1 MSIRIYSKKAFAM
14 GPGAQRGT
22 SEIELFTTVPM
33 AFQDLPD
40 KYASDPT
47 FKLAVQAGD
56 ITIVESA
63 GDVKKVETKQD
74 FEESN
79 DPVAEYYEKLKVM
92 NQDEVKAEAEKY
104 GAEFIDS
111 DKLKENKKRVFEAF
125 KQSK

>member
-1 MSIRIYSKKAFAM
+1 MSIRIYSKKAFAI

-22 SEIELFTTVPM
+22 SEIELFTTIPM
-33 AFQDLPD
+33 AFQDLPE

-63 GDVKKVETKQD
+63 GDIKKVETKQD

-79 DPVAEYYEKLKVM
+79 GPVAEYYEKLKVM
-92 NQDEVKAEAEKY
+92 NHDEVKAEAEKY

>member
-1 MSIRIYSKKAFAM
+1 MSIRIYSKKAFAI
-14 GPGAQRGT
+14 GPGAQRGI
-22 SEIELFTTVPM
+22 SEIELFTTIPM
-33 AFQDLPD
+33 AFQDLPE

-63 GDVKKVETKQD
+63 GDIKKVEAKQD

>member
-1 MSIRIYSKKAFAM
+1 MSIRIYSKKAFAI
-14 GPGAQRGT
+14 GPGAQRSI
-22 SEIELFTTVPM
+22 SEIELFTTIPM
-33 AFQDLPD
+33 AFQDLPE

-63 GDVKKVETKQD
+63 GDIKKVEAKQD